1 MPSLPRIIT
10 VDPTWTIARIARAAM
25 DLMDRA
31 VIQVDVPSGTD
42 ALEELSRGGAH
53 MVITALEIGDDMKGF
68 ELALRVKQTAP
79 ETGVVILA
87 DIDDPESL
95 DEETAADSPFVYMHR
110 PVDIQRFL
118 QVILAGLNG
127 ENLFTA
133 LAAPAAATATV
144 DRGPVPAMDKNKSQ
158 QILDTLLHDVGGMA
172 VVLADRNGEV
182 LMERG
187 AVGFL
192 NRIQLTTAL
201 IPTVNTTIEMG
212 DLIGG
217 QPNVVQ
223 FFDGEDKDVFVFSVG
238 LHHFLCVVFD
248 GQAGARQ
255 FGIVNRYG
263 RKAAE
268 DLIALLG
275 ANAFIIE
282 KARPVV
288 KEEAAPAPTRPGKKG
303 KRATEEAEKIEPI
316 IERVTEPKVPEPEP
330 LKLDPIENLDV
341 DIFKQLANLDESEAD
356 DLFDPEKLAEIA
368 EQQALS
374 KKGGPIS
381 RDVAEELGII
391 PDLGKGGD

>member
-1 MPSLPRIIT
+1 
-10 VDPTWTIARIARAAM
+10 M

-31 VIQVDVPSGTD
+31 VIQVDVPGGAD
-42 ALEELSRGGAH
+42 ALDELGRGGAH
-53 MVITALEIGDDMKGF
+53 LVITALEIGDAMKGF
-68 ELALRVKQTAP
+68 ELALRVKQSAP

-95 DEETAADSPFVYMHR
+95 DAETAADSPFIYMHR

-118 QVILAGLNG
+118 AVILAGLNG
-127 ENLFTA
+127 EDLLSA
-133 LAAPAAATATV
+133 LSAPSAAVAMV
-144 DRGPVPAMDKNKSQ
+144 DRGPVPDMDKNKSQ

-192 NRIQLTTAL
+192 NRVQLTTAL
-201 IPTVNTTIEMG
+201 VPTMTTTIEMG

-263 RKAAE
+263 RKSAE

-282 KARPVV
+282 KPRQVV
-288 KEEAAPAPTRPGKKG
+288 KEEPVAPARPAKKG
-303 KRATEEAEKIEPI
+303 KKATQEQKEIEPV

-330 LKLDPIENLDV
+330 LKLDPIENLDM
-341 DIFKQLANLDESEAD
+341 DIFKQLADLDESQAD
-356 DLFDPEKLAEIA
+356 ELFDPDKLAEIA
-368 EQQALS
+368 EEQS
-374 KKGGPIS
+374 RRKGGKTS
-381 RDVAEELGII
+381 LDEATELGII
-391 PDLGKGGD
+391 GDIGKGGD

>member
-1 MPSLPRIIT
+1 
-10 VDPTWTIARIARAAM
+10 M

-31 VIQVDVPSGTD
+31 VIQVDVPGGAD
-42 ALEELSRGGAH
+42 ALDELGRGGAH
-53 MVITALEIGDDMKGF
+53 LVITALEIGDAMKGF
-68 ELALRVKQTAP
+68 ELALRVKQSAP

-95 DEETAADSPFVYMHR
+95 DEETAADSPFIYMHR

-118 QVILAGLNG
+118 RVILAGLNG
-127 ENLFTA
+127 EDLLNA
-133 LAAPAAATATV
+133 LSAPAAPAATV
-144 DRGPVPAMDKNKSQ
+144 DRGPVPDMDKNKSQ

-182 LMERG
+182 LLERG

-192 NRIQLTTAL
+192 NRVQLTTAL
-201 IPTVNTTIEMG
+201 VPTVHTTIDMG

-282 KARPVV
+282 KPRQVV
-288 KEEAAPAPTRPGKKG
+288 KEESAAPARPTKKG
-303 KRATEEAEKIEPI
+303 KKATQEQEKIESV
-316 IERVTEPKVPEPEP
+316 IERVTEPKVPEIEP
-330 LKLDPIENLDV
+330 LKLDPIENLDI
-341 DIFKQLANLDESEAD
+341 DIFKQLANLDDSEAD
-356 DLFDPEKLAEIA
+356 DLFDPDKLAEIA
-368 EQQALS
+368 EEQS
-374 KKGGPIS
+374 RRKGGKTS
-381 RDVAEELGII
+381 LDEATELGII
-391 PDLGKGGD
+391 GDIGKGGD

>member
-1 MPSLPRIIT
+1 
-10 VDPTWTIARIARAAM
+10 
-25 DLMDRA
+25 
-31 VIQVDVPSGTD
+31 
-42 ALEELSRGGAH
+42 
-53 MVITALEIGDDMKGF
+53 
-68 ELALRVKQTAP
+68 
-79 ETGVVILA
+79 
-87 DIDDPESL
+87 
-95 DEETAADSPFVYMHR
+95 
-110 PVDIQRFL
+110 VDIRRFL

-133 LAAPAAATATV
+133 LATPATAVATV

-192 NRIQLTTAL
+192 NRMQLTTAL

-288 KEEAAPAPTRPGKKG
+288 KEEVASAPARPGKKG
-303 KRATEEAEKIEPI
+303 KKGTQELEPIEPV
-316 IERVTEPKVPEPEP
+316 IERVVEPKVPEPEP
-330 LKLDPIENLDV
+330 LKLDPIENLDL
-341 DIFKQLANLDESEAD
+341 DIFKQLDKLDESQAD
-356 DLFDPEKLAEIA
+356 DLFDPDKLAEIA
-368 EQQALS
+368 EEQS
-374 KKGGPIS
+374 KRKTGKTS
-381 RDVAEELGII
+381 LEEAAELGII
-391 PDLGKGGD
+391 GDIGKGGD

>member
-10 VDPTWTIARIARAAM
+10 VDPTSTIARIVRSVM

-31 VIQVDVPSGTD
+31 VIQVDVPGGPE
-42 ALEELSRGGAH
+42 ALEEIGRGGTH
-53 MVITALEIGDDMKGF
+53 LVVTALEIGDEMKGF

-79 ETGVVILA
+79 ESGVIILA
-87 DIDDPESL
+87 DVDDPEGL
-95 DEETAADSPFVYMHR
+95 DAETTADSPFVYMRR
-110 PVDIQRFL
+110 PVDIQRFQNVL
-118 QVILAGLNG
+118 MAGLAGEDMFAALSSQPATT
-127 ENLFTA
+127 TA
-133 LAAPAAATATV
+133 I

-192 NRIQLTTAL
+192 NRMQLTTAL
-201 IPTVNTTIEMG
+201 VPTVNTTIDMG
-212 DLIGG
+212 ELIGG
-217 QPNVVQ
+217 QPSVVQ
-223 FFDGEDKDVFVFSVG
+223 FYDGEDKDVFVFSAG
-238 LHHFLCVVFD
+238 LHHILCVIFD

-282 KARPVV
+282 KPRQVM
-288 KEEAAPAPTRPGKKG
+288 KEEAAPATKRPKKKG
-303 KRATEEAEKIEPI
+303 TEELEPV
-316 IERVTEPKVPEPEP
+316 IERPVVPVPEPEP
-330 LKLDPIENLDV
+330 LKLDPIANFDV
-341 DIFKQLANLDESEAD
+341 DIFSQLGDLSDSDAD
-356 DLFDPEKLAEIA
+356 DLFDPDKLAEIA
-368 EQQALS
+368 EEQS
-374 KKGGPIS
+374 KRKGGKTS
-381 RDVAEELGII
+381 LEEATELGII
-391 PDLGKGGD
+391 ADIGKGGD

>member
-10 VDPTWTIARIARAAM
+10 VDPTWTIARIVRSAM

-31 VIQVDVPSGTD
+31 VIQVDVPGGPE
-42 ALEELSRGGAH
+42 ALEELKRGGAQ
-53 MVITALEIGDDMKGF
+53 MVVTALEIGDDMKGF
-68 ELALRVKQTAP
+68 ELALRVKQSAP

-118 QVILAGLNG
+118 SVILAGLNG
-127 ENLFTA
+127 EDLFAA
-133 LAAPAAATATV
+133 LAAPPPTVAAI

-182 LMERG
+182 LLERG

-192 NRIQLTTAL
+192 NRVQLTTAL
-201 IPTVNTTIEMG
+201 VPTVNTTIDMG
-212 DLIGG
+212 ELIGG

-282 KARPVV
+282 KPRPVV
-288 KEEAAPAPTRPGKKG
+288 QEEAATPPARPAKTG
-303 KRATEEAEKIEPI
+303 KRATEEQTKIEPI
-316 IERVTEPKVPEPEP
+316 IERVVEPKIPEPEP
-330 LKLDPIENLDV
+330 LKLDPIENLDL
-341 DIFKQLANLDESEAD
+341 DIFKQLEDLDESQAD
-356 DLFDPEKLAEIA
+356 ELFDPDKLAEIA
-368 EQQALS
+368 EEQARRKAGKASL
-374 KKGGPIS
+374 
-381 RDVAEELGII
+381 DEATELGII
-391 PDLGKGGD
+391 GDIGKGGD